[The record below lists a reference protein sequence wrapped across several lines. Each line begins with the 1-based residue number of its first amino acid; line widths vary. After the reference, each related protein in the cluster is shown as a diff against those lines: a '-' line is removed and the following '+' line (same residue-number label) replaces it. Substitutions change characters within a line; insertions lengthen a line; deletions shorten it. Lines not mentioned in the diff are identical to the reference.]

1 MSKII
6 NKSWALLMTEQI
18 NQDSTLPKSL
28 FHYVIRL
35 SKEDSAFF
43 YFQFEASEGLCF
55 YSTLPF
61 NPHDQFRDIDLK
73 GDIRLKPEVDH
84 TLSRLSTKFSLNFLV
99 NEVLEF

>member
-1 MSKII
+1 
-6 NKSWALLMTEQI
+6 MTEQ
-18 NQDSTLPKSL
+18 NDQDNLLPRTL

-35 SKEDSAFF
+35 NKEDSAIF
-43 YFQFEASEGLCF
+43 YFHFEASEGLCF

-73 GDIRLKPEVDH
+73 GDLRLKREVDH
-84 TLSRLSTKFSLNFLV
+84 TLSRLEVKFPLTYLI